1 MAIIDCV
8 VIATKM
14 HAAVLALALVSVP
27 GGSHA
32 AIEITDDA
40 ENRIVLQQP
49 ANRIVSLAPH
59 VTELL
64 FAAGSGDAVVATV
77 DYSDFPA
84 AALDIPRVGNSQTIS
99 YETVVG
105 LEPDLVI
112 AWQSG
117 NGSSVIARLKELGLT
132 TYTNEPRQL
141 VDIPRSLR
149 HFGVIT
155 GRRSSGERAAR
166 AFERRYGTLR
176 DKYSKQKPVTVFY
189 QVWDSPLTTLN
200 GEHLVSDAIRLLRAV
215 AANEPDAYTE
225 QIYWR
230 GMKDLGITGQFMVEG
245 GTDCACVSTTASQE
259 VAVLNFAASSLPLVF
274 RVVTKRGYR
283 IVIPQTAAA
292 YQTARFR
299 TKSEIR
305 TLHQVSDKCLR

>member
-1 MAIIDCV
+1 
-8 VIATKM
+8 VIAIKL
-14 HAAVLALALVSVP
+14 HVALLALVLVSVP
-27 GGSHA
+27 GGSQA

-77 DYSDFPA
+77 DYSDFPT

-117 NGSSVIARLKELGLT
+117 NGSSVIARLKGLGLT

-200 GEHLVSDAIRLLRAV
+200 GEHLVSDAIRLCGGRNIFTDAIPLAPRVSLEAVIEANPHVIIASGMGEARPDWLDRWARWPQVRAV
-215 AANEPDAYTE
+215 QD
-225 QIYWR
+225 R
-230 GMKDLGITGQFMVEG
+230 RLF
-245 GTDCACVSTTASQE
+245 
-259 VAVLNFAASSLPLVF
+259 F
-274 RVVTKRGYR
+274 
-283 IVIPQTAAA
+283 IPPELLQRHTPRLLDG
-292 YQTARFR
+292 ARQLCDFLQQAR
-299 TKSEIR
+299 
-305 TLHQVSDKCLR
+305 

>member
-14 HAAVLALALVSVP
+14 HAALLALALVSVP

-84 AALDIPRVGNSQTIS
+84 AALDIPRIGNSQTIS

-200 GEHLVSDAIRLLRAV
+200 GEHLVSDAIRLCGGRNIFANAIPLAPRVSVEAVIEADPHVIIASGMGEARPDWLDRWSRWTQVRAV
-215 AANEPDAYTE
+215 HD
-225 QIYWR
+225 R
-230 GMKDLGITGQFMVEG
+230 RLF
-245 GTDCACVSTTASQE
+245 
-259 VAVLNFAASSLPLVF
+259 F
-274 RVVTKRGYR
+274 
-283 IVIPQTAAA
+283 IPPELLQRHTPRLLDGAT
-292 YQTARFR
+292 QLCDFLQQAR
-299 TKSEIR
+299 
-305 TLHQVSDKCLR
+305 